1 MKKKKVLW
9 LWCLSVILC
18 LPLVGFTDSDE
29 ELSSETFSSTRIFQ
43 TETSSTLNSSVTNEQ
58 TTESSKY
65 SSEDDT
71 SSSTS
76 SEEPTVNE
84 EEQITKKE
92 KSNTL
97 ADPVGEKFFISIS
110 DKDYVLLKN
119 LDGEID
125 NDGRKNYQK
134 TFAAQE
140 VFNNSGTKYYQL
152 SSSNRRI
159 GFIDPN
165 STERVAGEEGKLFSE
180 DNSYASIKSTDAQL
194 LTSDFQQNGTTK
206 NLKDQTFKIEG
217 YYNHYDGKIYYLLK
231 DSTDQSIGVVEATAV
246 EKIKNQAGAKHVVN
260 DYYSIMKKDQKTW
273 KNLDFDELGTTASIN
288 EKTFNVKEWYYHF
301 NGKKYFAL
309 YNSGGR
315 FKGFVEEGTIKKAG
329 NSGGVWRSTNQYITI
344 TKNNWTIWKDFNFK
358 NGNSTKALYQ
368 RTYKV
373 TGYYNHLNGSKYLSV
388 YDSKGIWQGYLNS
401 EGAEVVQTP
410 GGKWYGTSQYIT
422 ITKNNWTIWK
432 DFNFKN
438 GSSTKILFQRTYRVT
453 GWYRHFNGTKYLSV
467 YDNKGEWLGY
477 LNEGGAQSVNNPGGK
492 WNSINQYISV
502 TKNNWTIWKDFNFKN
517 GSSTKNLYQRTYR
530 VTGWYRHYNG
540 SKYLSVYDNKGKWL
554 GYLNADGTQ
563 VVNNPGGKWNSANQY
578 VTVNKNNWTIWKDFN
593 FKKGISTKNLHTR
606 TYRVTGWYR
615 HFNGTKYLSLYDNKG
630 KWQGYLNEGGAAKAG
645 GAQGTGFSMNKS
657 VLVIKSGYSIWN
669 NFNWKEK
676 TRTNSLINKTYQ
688 VKWYYKHMNGSTYY
702 SLYDAN
708 GKWFGYVNSGA
719 VRERRGVSHY
729 LGNTRQKVLNE
740 LNAHQNDRF
749 YLGTPFRLA
758 GFSNPEMFLV
768 PNGVPSVYGPGM
780 NCTGFV
786 ATVTRRSGGDLNR
799 ISGITSGV
807 GGYVNAYNWRDAL
820 TRNVEYYS
828 FSSIDALLRS
838 GKAQKGDLIYL
849 EAVFT
854 NPTYD
859 CHIGIFWGNSPSENR
874 FWHQVID
881 GNKISHIYSGT
892 PYSKVYLFPQD

>member
-1 MKKKKVLW
+1 MLW
-9 LWCLSVILC
+9 LWYLSVILC
-18 LPLVGFTDSDE
+18 LPLVGFTSSVEDSSPE
-29 ELSSETFSSTRIFQ
+29 RSSSTRAFQ
-43 TETSSTLNSSVTNEQ
+43 TEISSTLNSSTTVEQ
-58 TTESSKY
+58 TIESSEY
-65 SSEDDT
+65 SSEIEVPSSVSDDET
-71 SSSTS
+71 SMSEKKQNTRK
-76 SEEPTVNE
+76 EEPSVQAE
-84 EEQITKKE
+84 
-92 KSNTL
+92 SFS
-97 ADPVGEKFFISIS
+97 EKFFISIS
-110 DKDYVLLKN
+110 DENYVLFKN
-119 LDGEID
+119 LDGETID
-125 NDGRKNYQK
+125 DGRKNYQK

-140 VFNNSGTKYYQL
+140 VTSNDGTKYYLL
-152 SSSNRRI
+152 SNSKREI
-159 GFIDPN
+159 GYINPD
-165 STERVAGEEGKLFSE
+165 STEKVTSEEGKLFSE
-180 DNSYASIKSTDAQL
+180 SNTYGSIISADAELFTTD
-194 LTSDFQQNGTTK
+194 FKQNGTTK
-206 NLKDQTFKIEG
+206 NLKDQTFEIAG
-217 YYNHYDGKIYYLLK
+217 YYNHYDEKVYYLLK
-231 DSTDQSIGVVEATAV
+231 NSTDQSIGVVEESAV
-246 EKIKNQAGAKHVVN
+246 EKADNQAGIKHSVN
-260 DYYSIMKKDQKTW
+260 DYYSVMKKDQKIW
-273 KNLDFDELGTTASIN
+273 KDLNFDELGTTASIN
-288 EKTFNVKEWYYHF
+288 EKTFSVKEWYYHF
-301 NGKKYFAL
+301 NGKKYYAL
-309 YNSGGR
+309 YDNGGIFR
-315 FKGFVEEGTIKKAG
+315 GFVEEGTIKKASS
-329 NSGGVWRSTNQYITI
+329 SGGIWRSMNQHITI
-344 TKNNWTIWKDFNFK
+344 TKNNWAIWKDFNFK
-358 NGNSTKALYQ
+358 NGNSTKGLYQ

-401 EGAEVVQTP
+401 EGAEVVQTL
-410 GGKWYGTSQYIT
+410 GGKWYGTNQYIT

-438 GSSTKILFQRTYRVT
+438 GSSTKSLFQRTYRVT
-453 GWYRHFNGTKYLSV
+453 GWYRHYNGIKYLSV
-467 YDNKGEWLGY
+467 YDNKGKWLGY
-477 LNEGGAQSVNNPGGK
+477 LNEGGAQTVNNPGGK
-492 WNSINQYISV
+492 WNGVNQYISV

-530 VTGWYRHYNG
+530 ITGWYRHYNG
-540 SKYLSVYDNKGKWL
+540 TKYLSVYDNKGKWM
-554 GYLNADGTQ
+554 GYLNEDGAQTA
-563 VVNNPGGKWNSANQY
+563 NNPGGKWNSTNQY
-578 VTVNKNNWTIWKDFN
+578 VTVNKNNWSIWKDFN
-593 FKKGISTKNLHTR
+593 FQNGSSTKNLHTK
-606 TYRVTGWYR
+606 TYQVTGWYR

-669 NFNWKEK
+669 NFSWKEK

-786 ATVTRRSGGDLNR
+786 ATVTRRSGGNLNR